1 VPPVEQVSGTT
12 VQTHRIVFRYPD
24 PDHRARGVRLW
35 SDVSLDVDLDFSPTE
50 AGWELRLPMPK
61 LDCLEY
67 LFQVDQGEAGEGT
80 VTDPGNPDV
89 KDGAFGPH
97 SWLALPGYQEP
108 RWLAMEPVEGAR
120 QDVAVDAAVWQPAGV
135 ASNDRLPMLVTHD
148 GPEMDGFGELTLYV
162 AALIGVGELPT
173 MRVALL
179 APGARDERYA
189 ANPAYPSKLGRT
201 AVARLLRQ
209 YPSDHRPVLMGQSL
223 GALAALHAAW
233 HEPDTFGGLFLQS
246 GSFFTQDLDPQESGY
261 ARFADVAGFVG
272 DVHAADRAPGLPPVT
287 MTCGTAEENLAN
299 NIAMRETLRH
309 LGVDVAWGEARQG
322 HTWTCWRDLLDP
334 HLTRLLQKVWT

>member
-1 VPPVEQVSGTT
+1 MAPVEQVSATT

-24 PDHRARGVRLW
+24 PERRLEGVRLW
-35 SDVSLDVDLDFSPTE
+35 ADLDLGVDPAMRRTDV
-50 AGWELRLPMPK
+50 GWELRVPMPR

-67 LFQVDQGEAGEGT
+67 LFDVAGEGM

-97 SWLALPGYQEP
+97 SFLALPGYQEP
-108 RWLAMEPVEGAR
+108 RWLDLAPAPGTYRE
-120 QDVAVDAAVWQPAGV
+120 VAVDAVVWQPESV
-135 ASNDRLPMLVTHD
+135 ASNDRLPMLVAHD
-148 GPEMDGFGELTLYV
+148 GPEMDGYGRLTAYV
-162 AALIGVGELPT
+162 AALVGAGELPA

-179 APGARDERYA
+179 APGPRDERYA
-189 ANPAYPSKLGRT
+189 ANPAYPSKLGST
-201 AVARLLRQ
+201 AISRLLRQ
-209 YPSDHRPVLMGQSL
+209 YPSDHRPVLSGQSL

-233 HEPDTFGGLFLQS
+233 NQPDTFGGLFLQS

-261 ARFADVAGFVG
+261 SKFADVTGFVA
-272 DVHAADRAPGLPPVT
+272 DVHAAARAPALPPIA

-299 NIAMRETLRH
+299 NIAMREALRH
-309 LGVDVAWGEARQG
+309 LGADVTWGETRQG

-334 HLTRLLQKVWT
+334 HLTELLQKVWS